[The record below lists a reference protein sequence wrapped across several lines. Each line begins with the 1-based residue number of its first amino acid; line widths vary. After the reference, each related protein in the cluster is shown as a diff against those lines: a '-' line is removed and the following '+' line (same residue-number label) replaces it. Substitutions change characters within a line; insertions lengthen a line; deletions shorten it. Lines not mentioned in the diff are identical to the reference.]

1 MHFLLVA
8 YFLSLWCLILYPGF
22 HFQVNV
28 YAWNVWVT
36 MRGKKFTIYF
46 LVLIPL
52 LFSAFFLFRN
62 SFLQK
67 TIKPWRILEN
77 RTGRQAYNI
86 YRKLLL
92 MTVGL
97 AVTGMAILIRLS
109 WKQWRNRLADGISDR
124 ENNIIRIKTIIKF
137 IRKVSHRR

>member
-1 MHFLLVA
+1 
-8 YFLSLWCLILYPGF
+8 
-22 HFQVNV
+22 
-28 YAWNVWVT
+28 
-36 MRGKKFTIYF
+36 
-46 LVLIPL
+46 
-52 LFSAFFLFRN
+52 
-62 SFLQK
+62 
-67 TIKPWRILEN
+67 
-77 RTGRQAYNI
+77 
-86 YRKLLL
+86 